1 MTEQTWTADRIRGE
15 IKALIARVTERE
27 PDEIPDAAHYL
38 DELQID
44 SLMAMELM
52 IAIDRKFR
60 IDIPEEEF
68 RSAVNVNESVAMVEQ
83 FLAAK
88 TIPAET

>member
-1 MTEQTWTADRIRGE
+1 MTEQTWTADQIRSE

-27 PDEIPDAAHYL
+27 PDEIPDGAHYIE
-38 DELQID
+38 ELVIV

-52 IAIDRKFR
+52 IAIDRKFG
-60 IDIPEEEF
+60 IDVPEEEF
-68 RSAVNVNESVAMVEQ
+68 RKASNVDQSVAMVEQ

-88 TIPAET
+88 SIPAGA

>member
-1 MTEQTWTADRIRGE
+1 MTEQNWTADQIRSE

-27 PDEIPDAAHYL
+27 PDEIPDGAHYIEEL
-38 DELQID
+38 DID

-52 IAIDRKFR
+52 IAIDRKFG
-60 IDIPEEEF
+60 IDVPEEEF
-68 RSAVNVNESVAMVEQ
+68 RKASNVNDSVAMVEQ

-88 TIPAET
+88 SIPAGA

>member
-1 MTEQTWTADRIRGE
+1 MTEQTWTADQIRGE

-27 PDEIPDAAHYL
+27 PDEIPDGAHYL

-68 RSAVNVNESVAMVEQ
+68 RNAVNVNESVAMVEQ

>member
-1 MTEQTWTADRIRGE
+1 MTEQNWTADQIRTE

-27 PDEIPDAAHYL
+27 PDEISDSAHYIEEL
-38 DELQID
+38 DID

-52 IAIDRKFR
+52 IAIDRKFS
-60 IDIPEEEF
+60 IDVPEEEF
-68 RSAVNVNESVAMVEQ
+68 RKASNVDDSTAMVEQ

-88 TIPAET
+88 SIPAGA